1 VQVKSAPDSS
11 LIDEGTV
18 DNRRR
23 ARLEAGFDNVEAL
36 AVAAGVSHNTVR
48 AYERGARVR
57 TTTQRQIEE
66 AIRRGAQHGKATLDD
81 VIEAVQSLRAEV
93 RALRAEL
100 DKASSSGEHPE
111 WPRL

>member
-1 VQVKSAPDSS
+1 
-11 LIDEGTV
+11 V
-18 DNRRR
+18 DPRRR

-48 AYERGARVR
+48 AYERGQRVR
-57 TTTQRQIEE
+57 AATQKQIED
-66 AIRRGAQHGKATLDD
+66 AIRRRAHNGKATLDD
-81 VIEAVQSLRAEV
+81 VIEAVQALRTEV

-100 DKASSSGEHPE
+100 DKATAAGDQPA

>member
-1 VQVKSAPDSS
+1 M
-11 LIDEGTV
+11 
-18 DNRRR
+18 
-23 ARLEAGFDNVEAL
+23 EAL

-57 TTTQRQIEE
+57 ATTQKRIEE
-66 AIRRGAQHGKATLDD
+66 AMRRRAHEGRATLED
-81 VIEAVQSLRAEV
+81 VVEAVQALRAEV

-100 DKASSSGEHPE
+100 HSAAAEAGDGSS

>member
-1 VQVKSAPDSS
+1 
-11 LIDEGTV
+11 V
-18 DNRRR
+18 DARRR
-23 ARLEAGFDNVEAL
+23 ARLDAGFDNVEAL

-57 TTTQRQIEE
+57 AATQKRIEE
-66 AIRRGAQHGKATLDD
+66 AIRRRAHEGKATLED
-81 VIEAVQSLRAEV
+81 VIEAVQALRAEV

-100 DKASSSGEHPE
+100 EKTSAADNRPS

>member
-1 VQVKSAPDSS
+1 MDA
-11 LIDEGTV
+11 
-18 DNRRR
+18 RRR
-23 ARLEAGFDNVEAL
+23 ARLDGGFDNVEAL

-57 TTTQRQIEE
+57 AATQKRIEE
-66 AIRRGAQHGKATLDD
+66 AIRRRAHEGKATLED
-81 VIEAVQSLRAEV
+81 VIEAVQALRAEV

-100 DKASSSGEHPE
+100 EKTSAADNRPS